1 MSNQEDLKP
10 DTIYTNPDEHRRR
23 LSPIEQ
29 ELLLA
34 QMKIAELEEKTKEL
48 EKENHELAEKAT
60 KDPLTGAWNR
70 AGLEARL
77 GAVDEE
83 IRLHPEIFSSD
94 AVYFIMIDV
103 DDFKSVNDQY
113 GHAAGDTVLKTLAAT
128 LTQSVREYDTV
139 CRWGGEEFLI
149 ALIDGNITNAF
160 NKAEDIRVAI
170 EALDIKSSK
179 DEPIAVTASF
189 GVAAMGLDLE
199 TGQQAADSALYKA
212 KEQGRNQVVGG
223 SNLDSQN

>member
-10 DTIYTNPDEHRRR
+10 NIIHTNPDEHQRR

-48 EKENHELAEKAT
+48 EKANQELAEKAT

-94 AVYFIMIDV
+94 AVYFIMVDV
-103 DDFKSVNDQY
+103 DYFKDINDKH
-113 GHAAGDTVLKTLAAT
+113 GHATGDMVLKTLADT
-128 LTQSVREYDTV
+128 LAQSVREYDTV

-160 NKAEDIRVAI
+160 NKAEDIRVAV
-170 EALDIKSSK
+170 EALNIKSPK
-179 DEPIAVTASF
+179 GEPVAVTASF

-199 TGQQAADSALYKA
+199 TGQQAADEALYKA
-212 KEQGRNQVVGG
+212 KEQGRNRVVDG
-223 SNLDSQN
+223 SNLDSKN